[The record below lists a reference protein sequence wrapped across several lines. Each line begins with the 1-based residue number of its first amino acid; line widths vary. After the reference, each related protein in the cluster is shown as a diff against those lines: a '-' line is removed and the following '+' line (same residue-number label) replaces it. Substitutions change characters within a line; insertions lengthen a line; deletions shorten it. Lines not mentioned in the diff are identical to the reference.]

1 MFIDFRSVQFTI
13 HFLKMGLTNVSLSSA
28 EATVGFGNGSLN
40 WTLGQNGTRPS
51 NSPSFEQESLV
62 SKVFKVLAYV
72 IVIILSLV
80 ENSLTIGTVY
90 QNVNRRMRTVR
101 DRKSVV

>member
-40 WTLGQNGTRPS
+40 WTLGQNGTLPS

-62 SKVFKVLAYV
+62 SNLLPSGKFSDNRHS
-72 IVIILSLV
+72 LS
-80 ENSLTIGTVY
+80 ECEQTNANSEQLPDCQSKHRGFVHH
-90 QNVNRRMRTVR
+90 
-101 DRKSVV
+101 SL